1 MQNIFVMT
9 GGGPYNATRVIGLD
23 IWYNAFVYLKFG
35 MATAMAWVLGL
46 MLIGFTVMQLR
57 ILSKVE
63 FRKAQE
69 N

>member
-1 MQNIFVMT
+1 
-9 GGGPYNATRVIGLD
+9 
-23 IWYNAFVYLKFG
+23 